1 MTEPCKW
8 CGEPSVDTITVE
20 PAKYATVA
28 KTDPMTGEVLRG
40 QECTQ
45 LPITAPVC
53 ATHLTIGEGP
63 GSEIKTPAK
72 TTAKGVDQGSLFD
85 AATPSAIFGAD
96 R

>member
-53 ATHLTIGEGP
+53 ATHLPIGEGV
-63 GSEIKTPAK
+63 GGEIKTPAK
-72 TTAKGVDQGSLFD
+72 VKAKDVDQGSLFHSMS
-85 AATPSAIFGAD
+85 PSAIYGD
-96 R
+96 ER